1 MVGEGCGVYG
11 VYDRSGRDIY
21 PYLYWG
27 LLAQNHR
34 GHQSHGFLTY
44 KNGLHS
50 HRALGLIPPIDE
62 RGIRFWLTLLPGP
75 VGIGHVRYSTSGAS
89 DTPSLIRN
97 TQPLTEEIGGS
108 SLSISFN
115 GNVVNILELKREFKE
130 ELEGRE
136 RVSDAVL
143 LCLKMLKG
151 LKGGGDLASAAKS
164 CMEGVEGTFSIV
176 GLTREGTFFALRDPQ
191 GIRPLYLGRK
201 DDVTTISSESV
212 GLNINGMDLESE
224 VKPGELVMV
233 KKEGGVEREQI
244 APCRR
249 AFCAFEFAYFAR
261 PDSIFNSKYVYL
273 ARNEFGANLA
283 RRYSD
288 IVKRLDVI
296 LSIPETADDAA
307 YGFHE
312 ETGIPWDRAL
322 RRHRYVT
329 QRAFISGI
337 EERERI
343 IERKVNILRPRVAGK
358 RVGVID
364 DSIVRGD
371 TTRTNVR
378 RLRAAGA
385 VEVHLFITFPRII
398 GPCFYGV
405 DMATYGELIGARLT
419 PEEIAEELGADSVNY
434 QPIEDFVRAT
444 GMRREDLCLG
454 CLTGEYPTPLAQGIA
469 EEMRDRFMRGEK
481 ERGRI
486 YEVVRSGGRDR

>member
-1 MVGEGCGVYG
+1 MVAEGCGVYG
-11 VYDRSGRDIY
+11 AFDRSGQDIF

-44 KNGLHS
+44 KGGFHS

-75 VGIGHVRYSTSGAS
+75 VGIGNVRYSTSGAS

-97 TQPLTEEIGGS
+97 TQPLTEELEGT

-115 GNVVNILELKREFKE
+115 GNVVNVLELRREFRR

-136 RVSDAVL
+136 RFSDAVL
-143 LCLKMLKG
+143 LCRKMLKG
-151 LKGGGDLASAAKS
+151 LREGGDLASAAKY
-164 CMEGVEGTFSIV
+164 CMEGVEGAFSV
-176 GLTREGTFFALRDPQ
+176 AGLTGDGALFAFRDPH
-191 GIRPLYLGRK
+191 GIKPLCLGR
-201 DDVTTISSESV
+201 DDNVTAISSESV
-212 GLNINGMDLESE
+212 GLNINGIDLGSE
-224 VKPGELVMV
+224 VKPGELVV
-233 KKEGGVEREQI
+233 VTREGVEREQV
-244 APCRR
+244 APCGRK

-273 ARNEFGANLA
+273 ARNDFGANLG

-288 IVKRLDVI
+288 IARRLDVI

-312 ETGIPWDRAL
+312 ETGVPWDRAL

-329 QRAFISGI
+329 QRAFITRA

-343 IERKVNILRPRVAGK
+343 LERKVNILKSRVAGK

-371 TTRTNVR
+371 TTRTNVKK
-378 RLRAAGA
+378 LRAAGA

-398 GPCFYGV
+398 GPCFYGI
-405 DMATYGELIGARLT
+405 DMATYEELIGARLT

-454 CLTGEYPTPLAQGIA
+454 CVTGEYPTPLAQKMA
-469 EEMRDRFMRGEK
+469 DEMRERFLRGEEEK
-481 ERGRI
+481 GRI
-486 YEVVRSGGRDR
+486 YEVLR